1 MDPNAPQPPVAIT
14 PSPIVPVQPAQSNG
28 RKRLIFIIGICTVLI
43 IGILVAFLVVTQ
55 KKEVPRENIIP
66 TPTIRQP
73 FLQEVTLL
81 KGDVVKVPDADIALQ
96 YTNSINPS
104 KDCPECSSSTEIKI
118 TQGKNEEILIYSC
131 GGIVGAC
138 IDSQEKFGY
147 KVSILER
154 TNDTK
159 LKVRIAKL

>member
-14 PSPIVPVQPAQSNG
+14 PSPIVPVQPVQSNG
-28 RKRLIFIIGICTVLI
+28 RKKLIFIIGIFAILI
-43 IGILVAFLVVTQ
+43 VGILAAFLVVTQ
-55 KKEVPRENIIP
+55 KKEVPKENIIP
-66 TPTIRQP
+66 TPTILQP
-73 FLQEVTLL
+73 FLKEITLL
-81 KGDVVKVPDADIALQ
+81 KGDMVKVPDSDIELQ
-96 YTNSINPS
+96 YTSSINPS
-104 KDCPECSSSTEIKI
+104 KDCQGCASSTEIKV

-147 KVSILER
+147 KVTILER
-154 TNDTK
+154 TNDTT

>member
-1 MDPNAPQPPVAIT
+1 
-14 PSPIVPVQPAQSNG
+14 
-28 RKRLIFIIGICTVLI
+28 
-43 IGILVAFLVVTQ
+43 LVAFLVVAQ